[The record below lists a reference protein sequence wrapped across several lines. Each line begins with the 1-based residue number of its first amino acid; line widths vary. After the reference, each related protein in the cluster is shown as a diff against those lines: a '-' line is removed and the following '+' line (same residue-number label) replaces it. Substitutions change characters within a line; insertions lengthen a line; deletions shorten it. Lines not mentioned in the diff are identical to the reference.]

1 MESRKFNKNNN
12 VALLHHSPQTVY
24 QGLFCRVDP
33 VDKDHEC
40 DGENRQQD
48 ESQLLYDR
56 LSLHAVEVITLVSLR
71 IIHVV
76 MVVVMMLLPSSRLRL
91 LGCCVLC

>member
-1 MESRKFNKNNN
+1 MENRKFNKNNN

-56 LSLHAVEVITLVSLR
+56 LSLHAVESFPLVLLR
-71 IIHVV
+71 TIQMMMV
-76 MVVVMMLLPSSRLRL
+76 MVMLRCR
-91 LGCCVLC
+91 CARC